1 MNTQAPK
8 FAHMPFLFAG
18 ITAVVFSSLAATLL
32 HGMEWPPE
40 SFGAEDATY
49 ARSLSPAVPAPTPV
63 APAVAE
69 AQVKARCDQCGVIET
84 VRATA
89 ATADSSADTS
99 AGYEVTVR
107 MRDGSTRMLLAASQA
122 TWRHGERI
130 IVIDGG
136 NANAR

>member
-1 MNTQAPK
+1 MA
-8 FAHMPFLFAG
+8 LLLAG
-18 ITAVVFSSLAATLL
+18 IAVFVISSLAVTLL
-32 HGMEWPPE
+32 HGIEWSPRSFEPE
-40 SFGAEDATY
+40 AASY
-49 ARSLSPAVPAPTPV
+49 APSVSPAVAAPTPAV
-63 APAVAE
+63 AALTSGAPAAGE
-69 AQVKARCDQCGVIET
+69 ALLKGRCDQCGVVET

-107 MRDGSTRMLLAASQA
+107 MRNGSTRMLLAASRA

-136 NANAR
+136 NTDAR